1 MKKKL
6 SIFIILNIFLLFVL
20 FILTPIAGQIAGFA
34 NGFLGA
40 GEFIGF
46 ILSFIVIEF
55 FIGWLPYKLFI
66 KPKATESE

>member
-1 MKKKL
+1 M
-6 SIFIILNIFLLFVL
+6 